1 VVKVVTVNEAYEYFN
16 NERLFSEPWL
26 ISDSKKQEQ
35 SLKMAENQIM
45 SLMFNSYTEN
55 KEAILKKAICE
66 QALYLIETL
75 SSSRGKLINQ
85 GVTSFSVE
93 GLSENYDVKAR
104 KTICVEARTMLKP
117 YMLGVASIC

>member
-1 VVKVVTVNEAYEYFN
+1 MVTVDEAYEYFN
-16 NERLFSEPWL
+16 HERLFGEPWL
-26 ISDSKKQEQ
+26 LSDNKKQEQ

-45 SLMFNSYTEN
+45 ALKFNSYTEN
-55 KEAILKKAICE
+55 KEVVLKNAICE

-75 SSSRGKLINQ
+75 NTQRGKLINQ

-93 GLSENYDVKAR
+93 GLSESYDVKAR
-104 KTICVEARTMLKP
+104 QNICAEARSMLSI

>member
-1 VVKVVTVNEAYEYFN
+1 MVTVTEAYTYFN
-16 NERLFSEPWL
+16 DERLFADAWL
-26 ISDSKKQEQ
+26 MSASSNQQEK

-45 SLMFNSYTEN
+45 ALKFNNYTDDN

-66 QALYLIETL
+66 QALYLLET
-75 SSSRGKLINQ
+75 SNSQRGKLINQ

-93 GLSENYDVKAR
+93 GLSEGYDPNAR
-104 KTICVEARTMLKP
+104 KNICVEARLLLSL